1 MNIFYQLIIVCL
13 IYILHDH
20 NLTPTGVGCLLRPG
34 LGWGAL
40 QAYSQVTIVKSAHLF
55 GVQKAFLCVPPSREE
70 LLKTWRIEYVA
81 CKLFS
86 FHRGNK

>member
-1 MNIFYQLIIVCL
+1 MFVAS
-13 IYILHDH
+13 
-20 NLTPTGVGCLLRPG
+20 RPW
-34 LGWGAL
+34 LGAL
-40 QAYSQVTIVKSAHLF
+40 QAYNSQVTIVKSAHLF

>member
-1 MNIFYQLIIVCL
+1 MPWLGGVAT
-13 IYILHDH
+13 H
-20 NLTPTGVGCLLRPG
+20 NC
-34 LGWGAL
+34 A
-40 QAYSQVTIVKSAHLF
+40 AKSAHLF
-55 GVQKAFLCVPPSREE
+55 GVQKPFLCAPPSREE